1 MVYISKKWFIYFL
14 INLNKK
20 FTNQEK
26 TSKASL
32 SKGPPSR
39 LKFPRVHSGF
49 FLLPP
54 SRVRFSHSRITNYNC
69 GLSWNAEL
77 NHAVY

>member
-1 MVYISKKWFIYFL
+1 MTNIYWFTA
-14 INLNKK
+14 KDK
-20 FTNQEK
+20 VVSRFTNQEK

-32 SKGPPSR
+32 SKVPPGR

-54 SRVRFSHSRITNYNC
+54 SRVRFSHSRITNYKC
-69 GLSWNAEL
+69 VLSWNAEL
-77 NHAVY
+77 NHALY